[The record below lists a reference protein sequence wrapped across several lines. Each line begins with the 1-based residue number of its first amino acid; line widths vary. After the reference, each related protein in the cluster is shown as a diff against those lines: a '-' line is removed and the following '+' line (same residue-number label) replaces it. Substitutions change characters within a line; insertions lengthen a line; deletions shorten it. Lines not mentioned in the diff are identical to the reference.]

1 MRLVGDRGGFDQ
13 ARVKRKPPHQR
24 ELAGILQSI
33 KRCGREHGRAR
44 RVIARQVR
52 NGLARIAEYGL
63 RAGMAV
69 LDVKYR
75 VVAGLLDHLGQ
86 IEIEHRVVFAV
97 EHHEADRVLAD
108 LVHDFT

>member
-1 MRLVGDRGGFDQ
+1 
-13 ARVKRKPPHQR
+13 
-24 ELAGILQSI
+24 
-33 KRCGREHGRAR
+33 
-44 RVIARQVR
+44 
-52 NGLARIAEYGL
+52 
-63 RAGMAV
+63 MAV